1 MKQQQVS
8 VAHHRRPVAR
18 GESPSVLNVSTL
30 GPIVASAVR
39 TTGHLSAGPASGRRL
54 PSETAQAL
62 EPEVAA
68 SASSP
73 RVVTRRALPS
83 ASR

>member
-8 VAHHRRPVAR
+8 VAHHQRPVAR
-18 GESPSVLNVSTL
+18 GEPPSMLNVTL
-30 GPIVASAVR
+30 GPIVASAVT
-39 TTGHLSAGPASGRRL
+39 TTGQLSAGPASGRRL